1 VKVVVVANAGAGRG
15 RAARTARAVAD
26 AARARGWHAED
37 LPLDA
42 DDGTRARV
50 LEGAR
55 AAVVVGGD
63 GTVRSFAAR
72 AARLGVPLAIAPAG
86 TENLAAREFG
96 FTRGVDGIVRAIA
109 RGAVRAVDLGVA
121 IDPRGRRHEF
131 LVMLSAGLD
140 ADVVHDLAARRR
152 GPIGRLSYLG
162 PMLRAALGWVPPTVD
177 MTAPGGATGPTGR
190 GQVLVAN
197 SRQYALRLDPARGA
211 DPCDGALD
219 ALVLP
224 ASGWWSLV
232 AWAARLAV
240 RRDAAAAPAAVRSP
254 SWTLRFDRPTLLQA
268 DGDPVPF
275 GAVGEVEVRVVP
287 GAVRL
292 VDMRA

>member
-1 VKVVVVANAGAGRG
+1 MEGAG
-15 RAARTARAVAD
+15 
-26 AARARGWHAED
+26 
-37 LPLDA
+37 
-42 DDGTRARV
+42 
-50 LEGAR
+50 

-72 AARLGVPLAIAPAG
+72 AAGLRVPLAIAPAG

-96 FTRGVDGIVRAIA
+96 FMAGVDGLVRAIG

-121 IDPRGRRHEF
+121 IDARGRRHEF
-131 LVMLSAGLD
+131 VVMLSAGLD

-162 PMLRAALGWVPPTVD
+162 PVLRASLGWRPPEVQ
-177 MTAPGGATGPTGR
+177 ATGTGLARGPSGR

-197 SRQYALRLDPARGA
+197 ARQYALRLDPVRAA
-211 DPCDGALD
+211 DPGDGVLD
-219 ALVLP
+219 TLVLP
-224 ASGWWSLV
+224 AAGWWSLV

-240 RRDAAAAPAAVRSP
+240 RRDAAAAPAASRSP
-254 SWTLRFDRPTLLQA
+254 CWSLRFDRPARLQA

-275 GAVGEVEVRVVP
+275 GAVSGVEVRVMP
-287 GAVRL
+287 GALRL
-292 VDMRA
+292 VDMRP